1 MSKTSNSATP
11 INTESRRPIVL
22 PKEFL
27 HRDNLNVLPM
37 RSLESYLPFLI
48 LPLMVGCG
56 GSAIERFPVSGE
68 VLIDGRPLGSGTIR
82 FVPEEGRPS
91 SAAIQSDGRFEL
103 ASESVGRTK
112 EIGVAPGHYRVQ
124 VASSKIVDDK
134 TIQWNAPAKYA
145 DFRTSDLAVVIE
157 KPTNDLRIQLSSDEN
172 TAAKSFRDHLETA
185 GEAPK
190 P

>member
-1 MSKTSNSATP
+1 MLKTSNSAIATNSESAP
-11 INTESRRPIVL
+11 IRRMTRDC
-22 PKEFL
+22 L
-27 HRDNLNVLPM
+27 HRDSLNVLPM
-37 RSLESYLPFLI
+37 PSLESYLPFLI
-48 LPLMVGCG
+48 LPLIVGCG
-56 GSAIERFPVSGE
+56 GAAMERFPVSGE
-68 VLIDGRPLGSGTIR
+68 VLIDGRPLGSGNIR

-103 ASESVGRTK
+103 TSESVGRTK
-112 EIGVAPGHYRVQ
+112 EIGVAPGRYRVQ
-124 VASSKIVDDK
+124 VASSKIIDDK

-172 TAAKSFRDHLETA
+172 SAAKGFRDRLEPA
-185 GEAPK
+185 SEASK

>member
-1 MSKTSNSATP
+1 M
-11 INTESRRPIVL
+11 
-22 PKEFL
+22 
-27 HRDNLNVLPM
+27 
-37 RSLESYLPFLI
+37 
-48 LPLMVGCG
+48 
-56 GSAIERFPVSGE
+56 
-68 VLIDGRPLGSGTIR
+68 
-82 FVPEEGRPS
+82 
-91 SAAIQSDGRFEL
+91 
-103 ASESVGRTK
+103 
-112 EIGVAPGHYRVQ
+112 APGSYRVQ

-172 TAAKSFRDHLETA
+172 SAAKSFCDHVETA